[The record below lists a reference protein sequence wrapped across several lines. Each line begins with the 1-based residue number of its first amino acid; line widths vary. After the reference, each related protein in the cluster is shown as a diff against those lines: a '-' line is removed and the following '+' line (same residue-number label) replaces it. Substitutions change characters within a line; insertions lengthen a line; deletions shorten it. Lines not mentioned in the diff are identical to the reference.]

1 MQYIRTL
8 IETLEYSLPRIGF
21 SDIVDVLV
29 VAIVIYKI
37 ITSLRSSSAVRVA
50 KGIVIV
56 LVATFL
62 TDVFNLN
69 TLNFIL
75 TQILEL
81 GVIAIIIL
89 FQPELRRFLER
100 MGSKQLT
107 QLVGGQK
114 ERHSATETTIE
125 TVVNACE
132 ILSRERIGA
141 LIVIERE
148 DLLDEYFASGTVLDA
163 RISVQI
169 LRSLFHP
176 NTALHDGAVILRA
189 DRVAA
194 AGCVLPLTENTH
206 LNADLGTRHRAGVGM
221 SEASNAVVVI
231 VSEETGTISVAV
243 GGMLKRHLAPQ
254 MLSRILQNELLSNR
268 EQSESGIMDKVRRF
282 LSIGGDDHEET

>member
-221 SEASNAVVVI
+221 SEASNAVIVI